1 MAEETGKKDAP
12 AQTETKKKPVGLNV
26 KLLPASPSDQPV
38 LANYTTLNVAPG
50 LLYIDFG
57 FLEPGLLSALP
68 RVARAGGKIPE
79 TINGRLAVRVA
90 VGLDVMQ
97 NLHQQLGRV
106 IAEMSAARTRSKE
119 KLN

>member
-1 MAEETGKKDAP
+1 MAEETGKKVAP
-12 AQTETKKKPVGLNV
+12 AQPEAKKKPVGLSV